1 MAKSKKHNLS
11 FEQDFDFDMIGI
23 CSHHNDYR
31 LAWSLN
37 SELHLHLEVSKEP
50 YIADLKKNATEI
62 RVEFPMYEYLDE
74 ENHLEYFLIKNKVQG
89 RFLIHE
95 KQNIDFFLFVCE
107 RGMVDL
113 SGLIAKLRNVSSI
126 LAVFPFE
133 AEEIDSAKKLVF
145 Y

>member
-11 FEQDFDFDMIGI
+11 FEQNFDFEMIGI

-31 LAWSLN
+31 LAWSIN
-37 SELHLHLEVSKEP
+37 SELKFHLEVSQEP
-50 YIADLKKNATEI
+50 YIADVKKNGIES
-62 RVEFPMYEYLDE
+62 RMEFSMYEYLDK
-74 ENHLEYFLIKNKVQG
+74 ENHLDYFLIKNKTLG
-89 RFLIHE
+89 KFLIPE
-95 KQNIDFFLFVCE
+95 KQNIDFFLFICE
-107 RGMVDL
+107 KEMIDVAE
-113 SGLIAKLRNVSSI
+113 LITKLRGVTSI